1 MASENRRIGES
12 RSEREEQRF
21 FTKTSLRQTTNL
33 VPSRKSSLRRCHDAS
48 GIRPHVTSR
57 HKTAVNARFSASVP
71 LYLMRPSLSLSI
83 LALFANFA
91 YGFSSPPPTKPLRFL
106 GQARKLVGHPAPL
119 STGNVMSTSNISRGG
134 ALKAV
139 TTSKEESSMTPYRFL
154 ASFWGTTGVVYIL
167 AKAIRRVLPIAL
179 EPFLE
184 ASTPLS
190 QFQLG

>member
-1 MASENRRIGES
+1 M
-12 RSEREEQRF
+12 
-21 FTKTSLRQTTNL
+21 
-33 VPSRKSSLRRCHDAS
+33 S
-48 GIRPHVTSR
+48 G
-57 HKTAVNARFSASVP
+57 HKTTVTARFSASVP

-91 YGFSSPPPTKPLRFL
+91 YGFSSPPPTTKPLSVL
-106 GQARKLVGHPAPL
+106 GRAYKLVGHHPAPF

-139 TTSKEESSMTPYRFL
+139 TTSKEESSMTPYKFL

-190 QFQLG
+190 QIQLG

>member
-1 MASENRRIGES
+1 MH
-12 RSEREEQRF
+12 Q
-21 FTKTSLRQTTNL
+21 
-33 VPSRKSSLRRCHDAS
+33 AS
-48 GIRPHVTSR
+48 GLPSR

-91 YGFSSPPPTKPLRFL
+91 YGFSSPPPTKPLRLL
-106 GQARKLVGHPAPL
+106 GRARKLVGHPSPL